1 MDLPSNEVINKQRVS
16 KFHERITAAL
26 ANPELEKFAAIV
38 EQYRT
43 EHDVPVEKIAAALA
57 VLGNGDTPLLLTD
70 TLKQHDFADSR
81 SDARNAGPRSRD
93 GRSFEGGPR
102 RSGPRNDEGMET
114 FRLEVGRINGVN
126 PGNIVG
132 AIINESGLEMSHI
145 GRIEIFDEFSTVDL
159 PIGMPKEIFHA
170 LKKVWVMGRKLN
182 ISRIEAQRFQ
192 EGRRFDRDRV
202 VNKPR
207 RDKFIAKP

>member
-1 MDLPSNEVINKQRVS
+1 
-16 KFHERITAAL
+16 
-26 ANPELEKFAAIV
+26 
-38 EQYRT
+38 
-43 EHDVPVEKIAAALA
+43 
-57 VLGNGDTPLLLTD
+57 
-70 TLKQHDFADSR
+70 
-81 SDARNAGPRSRD
+81 
-93 GRSFEGGPR
+93 
-102 RSGPRNDEGMET
+102 MET

-132 AIINESGLEMSHI
+132 AIINETGLEMSHI

-159 PIGMPKEIFHA
+159 PVGMPKEIFNA

-192 EGRRFDRDRV
+192 EGRRFYRDRV